1 MILKPKQTYICYRC
15 PRCASATMGFVGE
28 FSLSAD
34 LLKLKCECKESAMS
48 IVRTKDDKV
57 KLSVP
62 CVFCNK
68 NHTFVISQETFYER
82 ELLLLSC
89 PYTNMDICF
98 TGTQEKISAAVEQN
112 SAELNAL
119 FTDLGYENLDDLL
132 GDDRSAEDIVPDA
145 DVYDTIRFALAELHE
160 DNAIECPCSS
170 ADYDIEFV
178 AGGVRIFCRQCNAEY
193 MLPITSAESARDFLD
208 CRKLILK

>member
-1 MILKPKQTYICYRC
+1 MTMKPKQTYICYRC
-15 PRCASATMGFVGE
+15 PRCGSATMGFVGE

-34 LLKLKCECKESAMS
+34 MLKLKCECKESAMS
-48 IVRTKDDKV
+48 VVRTQDKKI

-68 NHTFVISQETFYER
+68 NHSFVISQDTFYDR

-98 TGTQEKISAAVEQN
+98 TGTQQKISAAVEQN

-119 FTDLGYENLDDLL
+119 FTDLGYENLEDLY
-132 GDDRSAEDIVPDA
+132 GDERSAEDIIPDA
-145 DVYDTIRFALAELHE
+145 DVYDTVRFALAELQA
-160 DNAIECPCSS
+160 DCAIECPCNS
-170 ADYDIEFV
+170 AEYDIEFV
-178 AGGVRIFCRQCNAEY
+178 SGGVRIFCRQCNAEY
-193 MLPITSAESARDFLD
+193 ILPITNSESARDFLD
-208 CRKLILK
+208 CKRLILK